1 MTENTPK
8 KPRRKRRTKAEIEAE
23 KVAQTPKEVKTDDV
37 IVEMFEESVTSDD
50 PVKEETVV
58 SAEKPV
64 SKPLDEYIPQTGLA
78 KLRTKLAQRKLRDAT
93 YEQSKRKNE

>member
-23 KVAQTPKEVKTDDV
+23 KVTQTPKEVKTDDV

-64 SKPLDEYIPQTGLA
+64 SKPLDEYIPHTGLQ
-78 KLRTKLAQRKLRDAT
+78 KLRKKLSQRKLRDDY
-93 YEQSKRKNE
+93 YEASRKKT